1 MLADIIQGM
10 KYSLDENFAD
20 TFLGIFFMIYLM
32 IAVVLLFITG
42 IRGKFNSDT
51 PEAIKTFQT
60 CGFFFYIFLI
70 PNIVLGFPL
79 PLLLSL
85 VSAGSWAVVFYWNK
99 KTKDPLLKSNEKQK
113 MGQNIKLAK
122 RISYITLVVAT
133 VFCAAYAWGGSG
145 GGDKTCQV
153 CGRSYSAGSGNYTSI
168 SRTNMCSRCYKNYKA
183 AQGVR
188 DYLNQ

>member
-1 MLADIIQGM
+1 MLGDIIQGM
-10 KYSLDENFAD
+10 KYSLETEFTGA
-20 TFLGIFFMIYLM
+20 FFSIFFVIYGL
-32 IAVVLLFITG
+32 IVVLLLLYSFF
-42 IRGKFNSDT
+42 K
-51 PEAIKTFQT
+51 PEKNDIIIKL
-60 CGFFFYIFLI
+60 CGFSFYIFLI

-85 VSAGSWAVVFYWNK
+85 VSVGSWAVVFYRAK

-113 MGQNIKLAK
+113 MRKNIKLAK
-122 RISYITLVVAT
+122 RISYITLVTAT
-133 VFCAAYAWGGSG
+133 VFCGVYACGGSG
-145 GGDKTCQV
+145 GGNQTCQI